1 MDYSRV
7 HQAMG
12 EKGPNTEVPDIQNTN
27 GHDSM
32 DSISG
37 YSGDQCESIT
47 KGPGSEDI
55 DLSFQPENDL
65 NSGNWNGNSYPAS
78 VDWAE
83 SLGDA
88 GGTGDS
94 SQEHSSSHGMGELAG
109 LSEGDALTEIGEIEG
124 ELRQGTTNPAG
135 FVNQISEIKGHFQEG
150 EAA

>member
-1 MDYSRV
+1 MDYNRV
-7 HQAMG
+7 HKAMG
-12 EKGPNTEVPDIQNTN
+12 EKGSNTEVPDIENTK
-27 GHDSM
+27 GQDSM
-32 DSISG
+32 EPISG
-37 YSGDQCESIT
+37 YSGDPCESIT

-65 NSGNWNGNSYPAS
+65 NSGNWNGDSDSAS

-109 LSEGDALTEIGEIEG
+109 LSEGNALTEIGIIEG
-124 ELRQGTTNPAG
+124 ELRRGTTNPAY